1 LPRPTNRSITLRKSE
16 VGFIKKYL
24 KEHANER
31 LREGKALSVVSVI
44 REGLLLWAEKE
55 DVLDEFL
62 RILKPSE

>member
-1 LPRPTNRSITLRKSE
+1 VYIL
-16 VGFIKKYL
+16 KKYL